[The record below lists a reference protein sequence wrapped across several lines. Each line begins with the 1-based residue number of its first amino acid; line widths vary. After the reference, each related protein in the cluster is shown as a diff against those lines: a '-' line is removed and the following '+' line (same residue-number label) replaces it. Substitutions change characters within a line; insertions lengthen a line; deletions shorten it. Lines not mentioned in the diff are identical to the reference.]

1 MSKSALLVI
10 DAQESFRSRPWWKAE
25 HVAPYLERQQ
35 ALIDGAKA
43 KGIPIVRIF
52 HVDGDEGFSLESG
65 KVRTLDELAIEPD
78 FTIHKTRHSAFVASP
93 LSVWLTQRGI
103 GRIIVSGIRTEQCCE
118 TTSRHGSDLGFTVD
132 YVGEATLTSDVTG
145 PDGVTISAAEIRRR
159 TEAVLHGR
167 FATVRTVE
175 EALAA

>member
-1 MSKSALLVI
+1 MTKTALLVI
-10 DAQESFRSRPWWKAE
+10 DAQESFRTKAWWTAE
-25 HVAPYLERQQ
+25 HVADYLSRQQ
-35 ALIDGAKA
+35 ALIDGARA
-43 KGIPIVRIF
+43 RGFAVVRIF
-52 HVDGDEGFSLESG
+52 HVDGDEEFSIESG
-65 KVRTLDELAIEPD
+65 MVRTLDELSVQAD
-78 FTIHKTRHSAFVASP
+78 VTFHKTRHSAFVGSP
-93 LSVWLTQRGI
+93 LSVWLTERGI

-132 YVGEATLTSDVTG
+132 YVSEATLTSDMVAL
-145 PDGVTISAAEIRRR
+145 DGGILPASEIRRR